1 MHNALGITAPLD
13 PRSGHYHG
21 RPFKEQEGR
30 PFTVIHAERFADA
43 IRATITDDMLR
54 DTASFIGGVDQWVD
68 STDLLSHPERVARL
82 RSLFTEKSSP
92 SLTGKETTD

>member
-43 IRATITDDMLR
+43 IRQTIADDMLR
-54 DTASFIGGVDQWVD
+54 DTASFIGGIDQWVD
-68 STDLLSHPERVARL
+68 STDVLSHPDRVAHL
-82 RSLFTEKSSP
+82 RSLFTEKSPP
-92 SLTGKETTD
+92 SLREKGAGG